1 MPSLIKYFLFLLADI
16 AIIGCILHFVISML
30 RGHDPFG
37 RDPVFIWGRDRREF
51 LARSY
56 YFAVMLSVGLAL
68 YGSLI
73 FLFLWMPHRWVTYGE
88 EGDPEWIARVLSALG
103 AFAGMGAFMHSLTT
117 AQAKISELDDWK
129 LHAEKERAFEW
140 LIRAELTQI
149 GLMIRSAERETDVFA
164 RLERNIDKAEK
175 GYKINRRDSE
185 VCRDMLS
192 AFRAA
197 RGHISPG

>member
-1 MPSLIKYFLFLLADI
+1 VPDKGDDEGAMPSLIKYFLFLLADI

-73 FLFLWMPHRWVTYGE
+73 FLFLWTPHRWVIYGE

-117 AQAKISELDDWK
+117 AQAKI
-129 LHAEKERAFEW
+129 
-140 LIRAELTQI
+140 
-149 GLMIRSAERETDVFA
+149 TDVFA